1 MIKSTC
7 LNNKNPLF
15 YIAQAL
21 LLAIIYFVAGELS
34 FSLKVSHHV
43 ITLIVFTAEGFALA
57 AVILLG
63 IRIVPGIFIGQLLLG
78 LNNNLS
84 LEIAVAIAIINS
96 LEAIMASVLFHTLHL
111 RQQLTR
117 VRDIRNLLLLI
128 FLVLQPFSASFG
140 VLLLW
145 NAEIIQTSEL
155 KLSWISWWFGNAMGQ
170 TLITPLLLSFS
181 TARESL
187 RQQLYKL
194 SLTVILITPIS
205 LFIFSQI
212 EFSSIA
218 FSVTTILLILLA
230 LNLGMSS
237 ATLAAVIFAIM
248 ALFYSYHG
256 QGAFVEN
263 EEIRILD
270 LNIFLLG
277 MALCSQFIAAF
288 FTERKK
294 METDFKA
301 SEQRF
306 IDIVNSSE
314 SIVWE
319 ADAQTFNITFVSS
332 KAERLL
338 GYSISDW
345 YQSGFW
351 LQHLHPDDKAWVSE
365 YCTNCTKKMQPYELE
380 YRFIAKNS
388 DIVWLRDIVSVSSE
402 NNHPRWLRGVMI
414 DISDHKQAENAL
426 KRSEQQFRTTFEHAP
441 IGVINL
447 SLKGDFLA
455 VNQYFCTMMNYTH
468 DELLSMNIKQIIYSN
483 SNTPPQNSVDEIAN
497 NVPVETQYVR
507 KDGKIIWGNDSVHL
521 FHHSNGLPHYFIRTV
536 EDITERKYN
545 EERVKLSQTYGG
557 IVTWEAN
564 LCTNQQTWS
573 KEATNLFKLPLLNDA
588 SWEYFLAI
596 IHPEDRKKVMNKIR
610 AHLLRNAPYDVEYR
624 IIDCE
629 QQTRWI
635 RSAGRAERDAVGKAI
650 CLRGI
655 GQDITQRKLMEQS
668 LHDSKQLLQSVMNI
682 LPIGLWIL
690 DGKGNILQGNPA
702 AKKIWVGVRYVGI
715 EKYGEYKA
723 WSMDTKK
730 RVQAHEWA
738 AVRAINQGESTLDEE
753 LEIECFDKSHK
764 IINHSVVPLFD
775 DYNKV
780 KGAIVV
786 NRDITAKKQAEQEL
800 QRSNADLEQFAYA
813 VSHDMRQPLRMV
825 SSYLTLLESSLD
837 KQLDTETQQ
846 FLKFALDG
854 AKRMDEMILALLEFS
869 RVGHKTEGM
878 ALIDSHAALD
888 EALLFLAPEI
898 KINRAIINTS
908 GKWLKLFANQDEITR
923 LLQNLIGNALKY
935 HQQDKVPQIE
945 IGAKVVENNFQ
956 VAVSDNGIGID
967 PSQIERLFKVFS
979 RLQPRSHFE
988 GTGVGL
994 ALCRKIVEH
1003 HMGKIWVESEGEG
1016 EGSVFKFSLPIKT
1029 NTTE

>member
-1 MIKSTC
+1 MIKTIC

-15 YIAQAL
+15 YVAQSL

-34 FSLKVSHHV
+34 FSLKVSHS
-43 ITLIVFTAEGFALA
+43 IFTLVVFTAEGFALA

-63 IRIVPGIFIGQLLLG
+63 IRIVPGIFIGQFFLG
-78 LNNNLS
+78 LNHNLS
-84 LEIAVAIAIINS
+84 LEIAIAIAIINS
-96 LEAIMASVLFHTLHL
+96 IEAIIASILFHTFHL

-140 VLLLW
+140 ILLFW
-145 NAEIIQTSEL
+145 STDIIQTAEL
-155 KLSWISWWFGNAMGQ
+155 KISWVSWWFGNAMGQ
-170 TLITPLLLSFS
+170 ILITPLLLSLF

-194 SLTVILITPIS
+194 SFTAILIVPIS

-212 EFSSIA
+212 EFSSLV
-218 FSVTTILLILLA
+218 FSVTTILLMLIA
-230 LNLGMSS
+230 VNLGMSS
-237 ATLAAVIFAIM
+237 TTLAAVIFAMI
-248 ALFYSYHG
+248 ALFYNYQG
-256 QGAFVEN
+256 QGAFIEK
-263 EEIRILD
+263 EEIQIID

-277 MALCSQFIAAF
+277 MALYSQFTAAF
-288 FTERKK
+288 FNERKK
-294 METDFKA
+294 MEAGFKA

-306 IDIVNSSE
+306 IDIVNTSE

-319 ADAQTFNITFVSS
+319 ADAQSFNITFVSS

-338 GYSISDW
+338 GYAISDW
-345 YQSGFW
+345 YKSGFW
-351 LQHLHPDDKAWVSE
+351 LQHIHPDDKAWVSD
-365 YCTNCTKKMQPYELE
+365 YCKNHTKKMQPYELE
-380 YRFIAKNS
+380 YRFIAKNNK
-388 DIVWLRDIVSVSSE
+388 IVWLRNIVSVSVK
-402 NNHPRWLRGVMI
+402 NNHPCWLRGVMI
-414 DISDHKQAENAL
+414 DISNHKQAENAL
-426 KRSEQQFRTTFEHAP
+426 RISEQQFRTTFEHAP

-447 SLKGDFLA
+447 SLKGRFLA
-455 VNQYFCTMMNYTH
+455 VNQYFCTIMGYTH
-468 DELLSMNIKQIIYSN
+468 NELLSMNIKQITYSN
-483 SNTPPQNSVDEIAN
+483 PDTLSRGWVDENAN
-497 NVPVETQYVR
+497 NIPVETQYIR

-521 FHHSNGLPHYFIRTV
+521 FHHDNGLPHYFIGTI

-564 LCTNQQTWS
+564 LRTNQQTWS
-573 KEATNLFKLPLLNDA
+573 KEATHLFKLPLLNNA

-596 IHPEDRKKVMNKIR
+596 IHPDDRKKVMNKIQ
-610 AHLLRNAPYDVEYR
+610 AHLLKNEPYDIEYR

-635 RSAGRAERDAVGKAI
+635 RSAGRAERDAKGEAI
-650 CLRGI
+650 YLRGI
-655 GQDITQRKLMEQS
+655 GQDVTQRKLMEQS
-668 LHDSKQLLQSVMNI
+668 LRESEQLIQSVMDI

-690 DGKGNILQGNPA
+690 DEKGQILQGNPA
-702 AKKIWVGVRYVGI
+702 AKKIWAGMRYVGM

-723 WSMDTKK
+723 WRINTKK
-730 RVQAHEWA
+730 RIQAHEWA

-764 IINHSVVPLFD
+764 IINNAVVPLFD
-775 DYNKV
+775 DYNNV

-813 VSHDMRQPLRMV
+813 ISHDMRQPLRMV

-837 KQLDTETQQ
+837 QQLNSETQQ
-846 FLKFALDG
+846 FLKFAVDG

-869 RVGHKTEGM
+869 RVGRKTEGM

-898 KINRAIINTS
+898 KINQATIHVG
-908 GKWLKLFANQDEITR
+908 GKWAELFASQDEITR
-923 LLQNLIGNALKY
+923 LLQNIIGNALKY
-935 HQQDKVPQIE
+935 HQQDKTPHIKIE
-945 IGAKVVENNFQ
+945 AKIVKNNFQ
-956 VAVSDNGIGID
+956 VTISDNGIGID
-967 PSQIERLFKVFS
+967 PLQITRLFKVFS
-979 RLQPRSHFE
+979 RLQSRSHFE

-1003 HMGKIWVESEGEG
+1003 HAGKIWVESEGEG
-1016 EGSVFKFSLPIKT
+1016 LGSVFKFTLPIKII
-1029 NTTE
+1029 E

>member
-1 MIKSTC
+1 MIKAAC
-7 LNNKNPLF
+7 LNNKKPLL
-15 YIAQAL
+15 YITQAL
-21 LLAIIYFVAGELS
+21 LLAIIYFIAGELS
-34 FSLKVSHHV
+34 FSLQVSHHI

-57 AVILLG
+57 AVILFG
-63 IRIVPGIFIGQLLLG
+63 VRIVPGIFIGQLLLG

-96 LEAIMASVLFHTLHL
+96 LEAIIASVLFHTFDL

-117 VRDIRNLLLLI
+117 VRDIRNLLILI

-140 VLLLW
+140 ILLLW

-155 KLSWISWWFGNAMGQ
+155 KLLWVSWWFGNAMGQ
-170 TLITPLLLSFS
+170 TLITPLLLSFF
-181 TARESL
+181 TAHESL
-187 RQQLYKL
+187 RKQLYNL
-194 SLTVILITPIS
+194 SLTFILITPIS
-205 LFIFSQI
+205 LFIFSQV
-212 EFSSIA
+212 EFSAIV
-218 FSVTTILLILLA
+218 FSVTTILLILIA
-230 LNLGMSS
+230 VNLGMSS
-237 ATLAAVIFAIM
+237 ATLAAIIFAIM

-256 QGAFVEN
+256 QGAFIEKEQIQTV
-263 EEIRILD
+263 D

-294 METDFKA
+294 LETKFKT
-301 SEQRF
+301 SEQRY

-319 ADAQTFNITFVSS
+319 ADAQTLNITFVSS

-345 YQSGFW
+345 YKSGFW
-351 LQHLHPDDKAWVSE
+351 LQHVHPDDKAWVLD
-365 YCTNCTKKMQPYELE
+365 YCVNHTKKMQPYELE
-380 YRFIAKNS
+380 YRFIAKN
-388 DIVWLRDIVSVSSE
+388 DNIIWLRDIVSVSVE
-402 NNHPRWLRGVMI
+402 NNRPCWLRGIMI
-414 DISDHKQAENAL
+414 DISNHKQAENAL
-426 KRSEQQFRTTFEHAP
+426 RMSEQQFRTTFEHAP
-441 IGVINL
+441 VGVINL
-447 SLKGDFLA
+447 SLEGSFLV
-455 VNQYFCTMMNYTH
+455 VNQYFCTMMGYTH
-468 DELLSMNIKQIIYSN
+468 DELLSMNINQIIYSN
-483 SNTPPQNSVDEIAN
+483 PDISSQNWVNETAN
-497 NVPVETQYVR
+497 HIPVETQYIR

-521 FHHSNGLPHYFIRTV
+521 FHYSNGLPHYFIGTI

-564 LCTNQQTWS
+564 LHTNQQTWS
-573 KEATNLFKLPLLNDA
+573 KEATHLFKLPELNNA

-596 IHPEDRKKVMNKIR
+596 IHPDDRKKVMNKIQ
-610 AHLLRNAPYDVEYR
+610 AHLSKNEPYDVEYR

-629 QQTRWI
+629 QKIRWI
-635 RSAGRAERDAVGKAI
+635 RSAGRAERDATEKAI
-650 CLRGI
+650 YLRGI

-668 LHDSKQLLQSVMNI
+668 LRDSKQLIQSVMDI

-690 DGKGNILQGNPA
+690 DEKGQILQGNPA
-702 AKKIWVGVRYVGI
+702 AKKIWAGMRYVGM
-715 EKYGEYKA
+715 EKYYIYKA
-723 WSMDTKK
+723 WKMDTKK

-738 AVRAINQGESTLDEE
+738 AVRAINQGKSTLDEE

-764 IINHSVVPLFD
+764 IINNSVVPLFD

-786 NRDITAKKQAEQEL
+786 NRDITAEKEAEEEL
-800 QRSNADLEQFAYA
+800 QRSNTDLEQFAYA

-825 SSYLTLLESSLD
+825 SSYLTLLESNLEN
-837 KQLDTETQQ
+837 KLNTESQQ
-846 FLKFALDG
+846 FLKFAVDG

-869 RVGHKTEGM
+869 RVGRKNEGM
-878 ALIDSHAALD
+878 TLINSRVALD

-898 KINRAIINTS
+898 KTNQATINIS
-908 GKWLKLFANQDEITR
+908 GEWIELFASGDEITR
-923 LLQNLIGNALKY
+923 LLQNLMGNALKY
-935 HQQDKVPQIE
+935 HQQNKAPQIE
-945 IGAKVVENNFQ
+945 ISTKVVGNNFQ

-967 PSQIERLFKVFS
+967 PSQIKRLFKVFS

-1003 HMGKIWVESEGEG
+1003 HEGKIWVESEGEG
-1016 EGSVFKFSLPIKT
+1016 LGTVFKFSLPIKKI
-1029 NTTE
+1029 E